1 MNQKE
6 FEDISNYPIYDAEI
20 EKSCKKSNAP
30 REKTLNIVEI
40 QNTKMDK
47 EDNKENTEGLSKNV
61 SKFYGKR
68 SIKSKFVFN
77 KHQKTRSAQT
87 VKKKPLFPSP
97 PESPKFHS
105 NTTRNRSSVKEKLEK
120 FLPNNENS
128 KPFQTS
134 TLDENSDLEKT
145 SQILR
150 PIQIPTLATRSVTGM
165 VGLYN
170 LGNTCYMNS
179 IIQAMYMSKM

>member
-1 MNQKE
+1 MQHEYMTVCQLIARTVDLKTRKMMN
-6 FEDISNYPIYDAEI
+6 FTNPP
-20 EKSCKKSNAP
+20 NAS
-30 REKTLNIVEI
+30 L
-40 QNTKMDK
+40 
-47 EDNKENTEGLSKNV
+47 
-61 SKFYGKR
+61 FW
-68 SIKSKFVFN
+68 
-77 KHQKTRSAQT
+77 QKTRSAQT
-87 VKKKPLFPSP
+87 VKKKSLFPSP

-179 IIQAMYMSKM
+179 IIQAMYMSQM